1 MGYCFL
7 LEIMPGFDAL
17 KYIMFNDVY
26 PGKWRNKLVW
36 DIMDSNRLLLSNK
49 KERTMY
55 TWMNLTNMLN
65 ERN

>member
-1 MGYCFL
+1 
-7 LEIMPGFDAL
+7 MPGFDAL